1 MNGLEA
7 QITHIA
13 FASKENNMI
22 RVLYK
27 VDIRKDG
34 ENFATGETVSAE
46 K

>member
-1 MNGLEA
+1 MSGLEA

-13 FASKENNMI
+13 FASKENNMFT
-22 RVLYK
+22 VLYK

-34 ENFATGETVSAE
+34 ENFATVETVSAE